1 MRSIV
6 LILFLYCVK
15 NGTGQIGF
23 GQETAVRTD
32 TEKNE
37 TNSDPVVGGRF
48 GLVATALGQNPLGVS
63 SGGSSSS
70 KN

>member
-23 GQETAVRTD
+23 GQEKD
-32 TEKNE
+32 TENNE
-37 TNSDPVVGGRF
+37 TNVRNSDPVVGGRF